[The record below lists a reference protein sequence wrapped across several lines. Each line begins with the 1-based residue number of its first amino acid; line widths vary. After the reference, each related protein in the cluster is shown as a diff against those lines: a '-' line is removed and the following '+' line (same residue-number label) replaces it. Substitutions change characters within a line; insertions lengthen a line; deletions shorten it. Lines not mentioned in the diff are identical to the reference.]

1 MWQLRSRTVLNFYR
15 HAHTP
20 SVNTAA
26 LGFTDSLRQNAPHFY
41 QGERQMKGTVHYET
55 RDDIALL
62 TIDNPPVNPLSSG
75 VRQGLD
81 DGINAALSDDNIK
94 AIVLTGAG
102 RAFIAGA
109 DISEFG
115 GKAEGPS
122 LHDCLNTMDASSKPI
137 VAAIN
142 GTAFGGGLEVAL
154 CCHYRVIAPSAP
166 VGLPEVKLGLLP
178 GAGGTQRL
186 PRLIGAAKALDFM
199 ISGDPIPGPQAKAL
213 GIVDEVVEGDIVDG
227 AIAYARDLIANGSPI
242 RRIRDEETVVAADR
256 GNDDLFDNARKNAAR
271 KMRKRFAPEM
281 IVQCVEAAVNLG
293 DFDAGIKVEQEC
305 FGKCLKHPQRESLIH
320 MFFAEREVAKIPD
333 VPRDTATQEIT
344 SAAVIGCGTMGG
356 GIAMCFL
363 NVGIPVTS
371 LEMNQE
377 ALDRGIGVIK
387 RNYDIQVQRGR
398 MTAEQVDQ
406 RMALLTG
413 TTDFADLGQADVIIE
428 AIYENIDVKVETF
441 GKMDAVA
448 KPGAILASNT
458 SALDIDKMA
467 EATKRPDSVIGL
479 HFFSPAN
486 VMRLLEIVRGA
497 KTSNETIASS
507 MKLGR
512 TLNKIAVLSGNAPG
526 FIGNRMLGGYTRQA
540 GEIILQGATP
550 YQVDNA
556 LLQFGMPMG
565 PFQMNDLVGLDL
577 GWRARK
583 LSGMKPEDVPITARV
598 ADKLCEMDRYGQ
610 KTSRGFYIY
619 PEGSRA
625 GQPDPEV
632 VSIVEETSAELGI
645 ARREIDDDEVLKRCL
660 YPLINE
666 GARILEDGIAIR
678 PCDIDIVYINGYGF
692 PEVTGGPMFW
702 ADQQGLDNILADI
715 KRFGEEYGGPNWEPA
730 PLLERLVA
738 EGKTLASLQ
747 G

>member
-1 MWQLRSRTVLNFYR
+1 
-15 HAHTP
+15 
-20 SVNTAA
+20 
-26 LGFTDSLRQNAPHFY
+26 
-41 QGERQMKGTVHYET
+41 MKGTVHYEL
-55 RDDIALL
+55 RGDIALM

-75 VRQGLD
+75 VRQGLS
-81 DGINAALSDDNIK
+81 DGVNAALADDNVK
-94 AIVLTGAG
+94 AIILTGAG

-122 LHDCLNTMDASSKPI
+122 LHDCLTTMENSAKPI
-137 VAAIN
+137 IAAIN

-154 CCHYRVIAPSAP
+154 CCHYRVIAASAP

-186 PRLIGAAKALDFM
+186 PRLIGAQKALDF
-199 ISGDPIPGPQAKAL
+199 ILSGDPIPGPVATQMGIADAL
-213 GIVDEVVEGDIVDG
+213 AEGDVIESAMAFAADI
-227 AIAYARDLIANGSPI
+227 IAKGSPV
-242 RRIRDEETVVAADR
+242 RRIRDEEDIVAKDR
-256 GNDDLFDNARKNAAR
+256 GNAEMFDAARKNAAR

-281 IVQCVEAAVNLG
+281 IVQCIEAAVNLG
-293 DFDAGIKVEQEC
+293 DFDAGLAVEQEC
-305 FGKCLKHPQRESLIH
+305 FAKCLKHPQRESLIH
-320 MFFAEREVAKIPD
+320 MFFSEREVSKIPD
-333 VPRDTATQEIT
+333 VPKDTATQKIDT
-344 SAAVIGCGTMGG
+344 AAVIGCGTMGG
-356 GIAMCFL
+356 GITMSFL
-363 NVGIPVTS
+363 NVGIPVTT

-398 MTAEQVDQ
+398 MTAEDVDM
-406 RMALLTG
+406 RMSLLTG
-413 TTDFADLGQADVIIE
+413 TTNFEDLGSADLILE
-428 AIYENIDVKVETF
+428 AIYENIDVKVDTF
-441 GKMDAVA
+441 KKMDAVA

-467 EATKRPDSVIGL
+467 EATSRPESVIGL

-486 VMRLLEIVRGA
+486 IMKLLEIVRGG
-497 KTSNETIASS
+497 KTSNEVIASS

-512 TLNKIAVLSGNAPG
+512 QLNKIAVLSGNAPG
-526 FIGNRMLGGYTRQA
+526 FIGNRMLAGYTRQA

-610 KTSRGFYIY
+610 KNNRGYYIY

-625 GQPDPEV
+625 GQADPEV
-632 VSIVEETSAELGI
+632 VALVEETSAELGI
-645 ARREIDDDEVLKRCL
+645 ERRSIEDEEVLKRCL

-702 ADQQGLDNILADI
+702 ADQIGLENILADI
-715 KRFGEEYGGPNWEPA
+715 KGFQKEYGGTIWEPA

-738 EGKTLASLQ
+738 EGKTFASLQ

>member
-1 MWQLRSRTVLNFYR
+1 
-15 HAHTP
+15 
-20 SVNTAA
+20 
-26 LGFTDSLRQNAPHFY
+26 
-41 QGERQMKGTVHYET
+41 MKGTVHYEV
-55 RDDIALL
+55 RGNIALM
-62 TIDNPPVNPLSSG
+62 TVDNPPVNPLSSG
-75 VRQGLD
+75 VRQGLA
-81 DGINAALSDDNIK
+81 DGIDAALADDK
-94 AIVLTGAG
+94 VQAIVLTGAG

-115 GKAEGPS
+115 GQSQGPS
-122 LHDCLNTMDASSKPI
+122 LHDCLNRMDNSKKPI

-154 CCHYRVIAPSAP
+154 CCHYRVIAPGAP

-186 PRLIGAAKALDFM
+186 PRLIGAEKALEF
-199 ISGDPIPGPQAKAL
+199 ILSGDPIPGPQAKAL
-213 GIVDEVVEGDIVDG
+213 GIADEVAEGDIVEAG
-227 AIAYARDLIANGSPI
+227 IAFAQKVVAEGSRV
-242 RRIRDEETVVAADR
+242 RRIRDETSVIEKDR
-256 GNDDLFDNARKNAAR
+256 DNPEIFANARKNAAR
-271 KMRKRFAPEM
+271 RMRKRFAPEM
-281 IVQCVEAAVNLG
+281 IIQCVEAAVNVG
-293 DFDAGIKVEQEC
+293 DFDAGMKVEQEC
-305 FGKCLKHPQRESLIH
+305 FAKCLNHPQREALIH
-320 MFFAEREVAKIPD
+320 IFFSEREVAKIPD
-333 VPRDTATQEIT
+333 VPRDTPTKDIQRAG
-344 SAAVIGCGTMGG
+344 VIGCGTMGG
-356 GIAMCFL
+356 GISMSFL
-363 NVGIPVTS
+363 NVGIPVTV
-371 LEMNQE
+371 LELDQS
-377 ALDRGIGVIK
+377 ALDRGMGVIK

-398 MTAEQVDQ
+398 MSAEEVDH
-406 RMALLTG
+406 RMSLLTG
-413 TTDFADLGQADVIIE
+413 TTNYEDLGTADVIIE
-428 AIYENIDVKVETF
+428 AVYENIDVKVETF
-441 GKMDAVA
+441 KKMESVA

-458 SALDIDKMA
+458 SGLDVDKMA
-467 EATKRPDSVIGL
+467 QATSRPESVIGL

-486 VMRLLEIVRGA
+486 VMRLLEVVRGS
-497 KTSNETIASS
+497 KTSKETIATS

-550 YQVDNA
+550 YQVDNV
-556 LLQFGMPMG
+556 LLDFGMPMG

-583 LSGMKPEDVPITARV
+583 LSGVKPEDVPITARV
-598 ADKLCEMDRYGQ
+598 ADKLCELERFGQ
-610 KTSRGFYIY
+610 KSNRGYYIY

-632 VSIVEETSAELGI
+632 VEMVEQTSAELGI
-645 ARREIDDDEVLKRCL
+645 TRREISNDEVLKRCL

-702 ADQQGLDNILADI
+702 ADKQGLDNILADI
-715 KRFGEEYGGPNWEPA
+715 KKFAEEYGDAAWKPA
-730 PLLERLVA
+730 PLLERLVK
-738 EGKTLASLQ
+738 EGKNFASLQ

>member
-1 MWQLRSRTVLNFYR
+1 
-15 HAHTP
+15 
-20 SVNTAA
+20 
-26 LGFTDSLRQNAPHFY
+26 
-41 QGERQMKGTVHYET
+41 MKGTVHYEV
-55 RDDIALL
+55 RGNVALM

-75 VRQGLD
+75 VRQGLHDGLTQALAD
-81 DGINAALSDDNIK
+81 DAVA

-115 GKAEGPS
+115 GKSEGPS
-122 LHDCLNTMDASSKPI
+122 LGDCLAAMDNSSKPI

-186 PRLIGAAKALDFM
+186 PRLIGAEKALSF
-199 ISGDPIPGPQAKAL
+199 ILSGDPIPGPAAVQM
-213 GIVDEVVEGDIVDG
+213 GIADHLSEGDIVEDG
-227 AIAYARDLIANGSPI
+227 LSFAADIIAKGSPI
-242 RRIRDEETVVAADR
+242 RRIRDEEEIVRQARDNAEI
-256 GNDDLFDNARKNAAR
+256 FDNARKNAAR

-293 DFDAGIKVEQEC
+293 DFDAGIAVEQEC
-305 FGKCLKHPQRESLIH
+305 FAKCLNHPQRESLIH

-333 VPRDTATQEIT
+333 VPKDTATQDIT

-356 GIAMCFL
+356 GIAMSFL
-363 NVGIPVTS
+363 NVGIPVIAV
-371 LEMNQE
+371 EMNQE
-377 ALDRGIGVIK
+377 ALDRGLGVIK
-387 RNYDIQVQRGR
+387 KNYDIQVQRGR
-398 MTAEQVDQ
+398 MSAEEVDK
-406 RMALLTG
+406 RMSLIRG
-413 TTDFADLGQADVIIE
+413 TTDYADISDVDVIIE

-441 GKMDAVA
+441 KKMDAVA
-448 KPGAILASNT
+448 KPGAVLASNT
-458 SALDIDKMA
+458 SGLDIDKMA
-467 EATKRPDSVIGL
+467 AATSRPEAVIGL

-486 VMRLLEIVRGA
+486 VMKLLEIVRGEN
-497 KTSNETIASS
+497 TSKEVIATS

-526 FIGNRMLGGYTRQA
+526 FIGNRMLAGYTRQA

-556 LLQFGMPMG
+556 ILGFGMPMG

-583 LSGMKPEDVPITARV
+583 LGGMKPEDVPITARV

-610 KTSRGFYIY
+610 KTSRGYYIY

-625 GQPDPEV
+625 GQADPEV
-632 VSIVEETSAELGI
+632 VKIVEETSAELGI
-645 ARREIDDDEVLKRCL
+645 ERRPIEDEEVLKRCL

-702 ADQQGLDNILADI
+702 ADQIGLDNILADI
-715 KRFGEEYGGPNWEPA
+715 KKFEAEYGGDIWKPA
-730 PLLERLVA
+730 PLLEKLVA
-738 EGKTLASLQ
+738 EGKSFASLQ
-747 G
+747 SKDAYVRSN

>member
-1 MWQLRSRTVLNFYR
+1 
-15 HAHTP
+15 
-20 SVNTAA
+20 
-26 LGFTDSLRQNAPHFY
+26 
-41 QGERQMKGTVHYET
+41 MKGTVHYEL
-55 RDDIALL
+55 RGDIALM

-75 VRQGLD
+75 VRQGLS
-81 DGINAALSDDNIK
+81 DGVNAALADDNVK
-94 AIVLTGAG
+94 AIILTGAG

-122 LHDCLNTMDASSKPI
+122 LHDCLTTMENSAKPI
-137 VAAIN
+137 IAAIN

-154 CCHYRVIAPSAP
+154 CCHYRVIAASAP

-186 PRLIGAAKALDFM
+186 PRLIGAQKALDF
-199 ISGDPIPGPQAKAL
+199 ILSGDPIPGPLATQMGIADALADGDVIESAMAFAADIIAK
-213 GIVDEVVEGDIVDG
+213 
-227 AIAYARDLIANGSPI
+227 GSPV
-242 RRIRDEETVVAADR
+242 RRIRDEEDIVAKDR
-256 GNDDLFDNARKNAAR
+256 GNAEMFDAARKNAAR

-281 IVQCVEAAVNLG
+281 IVQCIEAAVNLG
-293 DFDAGIKVEQEC
+293 DFDAGLAVEQEC
-305 FGKCLKHPQRESLIH
+305 FAKCLKHPQRESLIH
-320 MFFAEREVAKIPD
+320 MFFSEREVSKIPD
-333 VPRDTATQEIT
+333 VPKDTATQKIDT
-344 SAAVIGCGTMGG
+344 AAVIGCGTMGG
-356 GIAMCFL
+356 GITMSFL
-363 NVGIPVTS
+363 NVGIPVTT

-398 MTAEQVDQ
+398 MTAEDVDK
-406 RMALLTG
+406 RMSLLTG
-413 TTDFADLGQADVIIE
+413 TTNFEDLGSADLILE
-428 AIYENIDVKVETF
+428 AIYENIDVKVDTF
-441 GKMDAVA
+441 KKMDAVA

-467 EATKRPDSVIGL
+467 EATSRPESVIGL

-486 VMRLLEIVRGA
+486 IMKLLEIVRGG
-497 KTSNETIASS
+497 KTSNEVIASS

-512 TLNKIAVLSGNAPG
+512 QLNKIAVLSGNAPG
-526 FIGNRMLGGYTRQA
+526 FIGNRMLAGYTRQA

-610 KTSRGFYIY
+610 KNNRGYYIY

-625 GQPDPEV
+625 GQADPEV
-632 VSIVEETSAELGI
+632 VALVEETSAELGI
-645 ARREIDDDEVLKRCL
+645 ERRSIEDEEVLKRCL

-702 ADQQGLDNILADI
+702 ADQIGLENILADI
-715 KRFGEEYGGPNWEPA
+715 KGFQKEYGGTIWEPA

-738 EGKTLASLQ
+738 EGKTFASLQ

>member
-1 MWQLRSRTVLNFYR
+1 
-15 HAHTP
+15 
-20 SVNTAA
+20 
-26 LGFTDSLRQNAPHFY
+26 
-41 QGERQMKGTVHYET
+41 MKGTVHYET
-55 RDDIALL
+55 RGDVALM
-62 TIDNPPVNPLSSG
+62 TVDNPPVNPLSSG
-75 VRQGLD
+75 VRQGLADGLEKALTD
-81 DGINAALSDDNIK
+81 DAVK

-115 GKAEGPS
+115 GAAQGPS
-122 LHDCLNTMDASSKPI
+122 LHDCLNAMDNAGKPI

-154 CCHYRVIAPSAP
+154 CCHYRVIAPSAQ

-186 PRLIGAAKALDFM
+186 PRLVGAEKALNFM
-199 ISGDPIPGPQAKAL
+199 LSGDGIPGPAAREL
-213 GIVDEVVEGDIVDG
+213 GIVDEVAEGDIVEAG
-227 AIAYARDLIANGSPI
+227 LAFAADLIAKGSPV
-242 RRIRDEETVVAADR
+242 RRIRDEDDLLVADR
-256 GNDDLFDNARKNAAR
+256 ENAEVFDRARKEAAR
-271 KMRKRFAPEM
+271 RMRKRFAPEM

-293 DFDAGIKVEQEC
+293 DFDAGMRVEAENFAQ
-305 FGKCLKHPQRESLIH
+305 CLKHPQREALIH

-333 VPRDTATQEIT
+333 VPKETPKKDIA
-344 SAAVIGCGTMGG
+344 SAGVIGCGTMGG
-356 GIAMCFL
+356 GISMSFL
-363 NVGIPVTS
+363 NVGIPVTV
-371 LEMNQE
+371 LEMDDE
-377 ALDRGIGVIK
+377 ALQRGMGVIK
-387 RNYDIQVQRGR
+387 KNYDIQVQRGR
-398 MTAEQVDQ
+398 MTAEEVDK
-406 RMALLTG
+406 RMGLLTG
-413 TTDFADLGQADVIIE
+413 TTSYEDLSQADVIIE
-428 AIYENIDVKVETF
+428 AVYENIDVKVETF
-441 GKMDAVA
+441 KKIDAVA

-458 SALDIDKMA
+458 SGLDVDRMA
-467 EATKRPDSVIGL
+467 AATSRPGDMIGL

-486 VMRLLEIVRGA
+486 VMRLLEVVRGA
-497 KTSNETIASS
+497 ETSKETIATA
-507 MKLGR
+507 MALGKR
-512 TLNKIAVLSGNAPG
+512 LNKIAVLSGNAPG
-526 FIGNRMLGGYTRQA
+526 FIGNRMLAGYTRQA

-550 YQVDNA
+550 YQVDNV
-556 LLQFGMPMG
+556 LLQYGMPMG

-583 LSGMKPEDVPITARV
+583 LSGMAAEDVPITARV
-598 ADKLCEMDRYGQ
+598 ADKLCELERFGQ
-610 KTSRGFYIY
+610 KTNRGFYIY

-632 VSIVEETSAELGI
+632 VKLVEETSAELGI
-645 ARREIDDDEVLKRCL
+645 TRTEVDDEEVLKRCL

-702 ADQQGLDNILADI
+702 ADQQGLDNVLADI
-715 KRFGEEYGGPNWEPA
+715 KRFEEVYGGEAWKPA

-738 EGKTLASLQ
+738 EGKSFASLQ

>member
-1 MWQLRSRTVLNFYR
+1 
-15 HAHTP
+15 
-20 SVNTAA
+20 
-26 LGFTDSLRQNAPHFY
+26 
-41 QGERQMKGTVHYET
+41 MKGTVHYEV
-55 RDDIALL
+55 RGAVALL
-62 TIDNPPVNPLSSG
+62 TVDNPPVNPLSSG
-75 VRQGLD
+75 VRQGLSDGLSKALAD
-81 DGINAALSDDNIK
+81 DAIQ

-115 GKAEGPS
+115 GASQGPS
-122 LHDCLNTMDASSKPI
+122 LHDCLNAMDASTKPI
-137 VAAIN
+137 VAALN

-154 CCHYRVIAPSAP
+154 CCHYRVIAPSAQ

-186 PRLIGAAKALDFM
+186 PRLVGAEKALNFM
-199 ISGDPIPGPQAKAL
+199 LSGDGIPGPVAKEL
-213 GIVDEVVEGDIVDG
+213 GIADEVAEADVVEA
-227 AIAYARDLIANGSPI
+227 AITFAEGLVAKGSPI
-242 RRIRDEETVVAADR
+242 RRIRDEEALLLADR
-256 GNDDLFDNARKNAAR
+256 ERPEVFDDARKNAAR
-271 KMRKRFAPEM
+271 KMKKRFAPEM
-281 IVQCVEAAVNLG
+281 IIQCVEAAVNLG
-293 DFDAGIKVEQEC
+293 DFDAGMKVEAENFAQ
-305 FGKCLKHPQRESLIH
+305 CLKHPQREALIH

-333 VPRDTATQEIT
+333 VPKDTPTQEIA
-344 SAAVIGCGTMGG
+344 SAGVIGCGTMGG
-356 GIAMCFL
+356 GISMSFL
-363 NVGIPVTS
+363 NVGIPVTV
-371 LEMNQE
+371 LELDQE
-377 ALDRGIGVIK
+377 ALDRGMGIIK

-398 MTAEQVDQ
+398 MSAEEVDK
-406 RMALLTG
+406 RMGLLTG
-413 TTDFADLGQADVIIE
+413 TTNYADLGQADVIIE
-428 AIYENIDVKVETF
+428 AVYENIDVKVETF
-441 GKMDAVA
+441 KKIEEVA

-458 SALDIDKMA
+458 SGLDVDKMA
-467 EATKRPDSVIGL
+467 DATSRPESVIGL

-486 VMRLLEIVRGA
+486 VMRLLEVVRGE
-497 KTSNETIASS
+497 KTSKETIATS
-507 MKLGR
+507 MKLGK

-526 FIGNRMLGGYTRQA
+526 FIGNRMLAGYTRQA

-550 YQVDNA
+550 YQVDNTI
-556 LLQFGMPMG
+556 LQFGMPMG

-583 LSGMKPEDVPITARV
+583 LSGMAPEDVPITARV
-598 ADKLCEMDRYGQ
+598 ADKLCELERFGQ

-625 GQPDPEV
+625 GQADPEV
-632 VSIVEETSAELGI
+632 VEIVEQTSAELGI
-645 ARREIDDDEVLKRCL
+645 TRRPIEDDEVLKRCL

-715 KRFGEEYGGPNWEPA
+715 KKFQEEYGGDVWEPA

-738 EGKTLASLQ
+738 EGKNFASLQ
-747 G
+747 S

>member
-1 MWQLRSRTVLNFYR
+1 
-15 HAHTP
+15 
-20 SVNTAA
+20 
-26 LGFTDSLRQNAPHFY
+26 
-41 QGERQMKGTVHYET
+41 MKGTVHYELRGSVALMT
-55 RDDIALL
+55 VDD
-62 TIDNPPVNPLSSG
+62 PPVNPLSSG
-75 VRQGLD
+75 VRQGLH
-81 DGINAALSDDNIK
+81 DGISQALEDDNVS

-115 GKAEGPS
+115 GAATGPS
-122 LHDCLNTMDASSKPI
+122 LHDCLNRMDDSPKPI

-154 CCHYRVIAPSAP
+154 CCHYRVIAPRAQ

-186 PRLIGAAKALDFM
+186 PRLIGAEKALDFM
-199 ISGDPIPGPQAKAL
+199 LSGDGIPGPQAQAL
-213 GIVDEVVEGDIVDG
+213 GIVDEVIDGDIVDG
-227 AIAYARDLIANGSPI
+227 AIAYAEKIVVDGGAV
-242 RRIRDEETVVAADR
+242 RRIRDESSIVAADR
-256 GNDDLFDNARKNAAR
+256 DRPEIFDTARKQAAR
-271 KMRKRFAPEM
+271 RMRKRFAPEM
-281 IVQCVEAAVNLG
+281 IVQCVEAAVNVG
-293 DFDAGIKVEQEC
+293 DFDAGMKVEQEN
-305 FGKCLKHPQRESLIH
+305 FAKCLEHPQREALIH

-333 VPRDTATQEIT
+333 VPKDTPTIDIEKAG
-344 SAAVIGCGTMGG
+344 VIGCGTMGG
-356 GIAMCFL
+356 GISMSFL
-363 NVGIPVTS
+363 NVGIPVTV
-371 LEMNQE
+371 LELDRE
-377 ALDRGIGVIK
+377 ALDRGMGVIR

-398 MTAEQVDQ
+398 MSAEEVEQ
-406 RMALLTG
+406 RMSLLTG
-413 TTDFADLGQADVIIE
+413 TTSYEDLGDADVVIE
-428 AIYENIDVKVETF
+428 AVYENIDVKVETF
-441 GKMDAVA
+441 RKIEAVA

-458 SALDIDKMA
+458 SGLDVDRMA
-467 EATKRPDSVIGL
+467 AATSRPEAVIGL

-486 VMRLLEIVRGA
+486 VMRLLEVVRGEDTS
-497 KTSNETIASS
+497 KTVIASS
-507 MKLGR
+507 MKLGK

-526 FIGNRMLGGYTRQA
+526 FIGNRLLGGYTRQA

-550 YQVDNA
+550 YQVDNV
-556 LLQFGMPMG
+556 LLGFGMPMG

-598 ADKLCEMDRYGQ
+598 ADKLCELERFGQ
-610 KTSRGFYIY
+610 KTNRGYYIY

-625 GQPDPEV
+625 GQADPEV
-632 VSIVEETSAELGI
+632 VEMVEQTSAELGI
-645 ARREIDDDEVLKRCL
+645 VRRDIDDEEVLKRCL

-715 KRFGEEYGGPNWEPA
+715 KKFQEEYGGDIWKPA
-730 PLLERLVA
+730 PLLERLVS
-738 EGKTLASLQ
+738 EGKTFSSLQ

>member
-1 MWQLRSRTVLNFYR
+1 M
-15 HAHTP
+15 AEC
-20 SVNTAA
+20 A
-26 LGFTDSLRQNAPHFY
+26 LDFDTWDSSD
-41 QGERQMKGTVHYET
+41 MKGTVHYEQ
-55 RDDIALL
+55 RGNIALM
-62 TIDNPPVNPLSSG
+62 TVDNPPVNPLSSG
-75 VRQGLD
+75 VRAGLD
-81 DGINAALSDDNIK
+81 EGIKKALADDGVD

-115 GKAEGPS
+115 GAAQGPS
-122 LHDCLNTMDASSKPI
+122 LHDCLNAMDASTKPI
-137 VAAIN
+137 VAGIN

-154 CCHYRVIAPSAP
+154 CCHYRVIAPSAQ

-186 PRLIGAAKALDFM
+186 PRLVGAAKALDFM
-199 ISGDPIPGPQAKAL
+199 LSGDGIPGLQAKEL
-213 GIVDEVVEGDIVDG
+213 GIVDEVAEGDIVDA
-227 AIAYARDLIANGSPI
+227 AIAYAQDLVGKGSPI
-242 RRIRDEETVVAADR
+242 RRIRDEDALLVADR
-256 GNDDLFDNARKNAAR
+256 DNPEVFETARKTSAR

-293 DFDAGIKVEQEC
+293 DFDAGMKVEAEN
-305 FGKCLKHPQRESLIH
+305 FAKCLNHPQREALIH

-333 VPRDTATQEIT
+333 VPKDTPTQDIQQ
-344 SAAVIGCGTMGG
+344 AGVIGCGTMGG
-356 GIAMCFL
+356 GISMSFL
-363 NVGIPVTS
+363 NVGIPVTV

-398 MTAEQVDQ
+398 MSEEEVDK
-406 RMALLTG
+406 RMSLLTG
-413 TTDFADLGQADVIIE
+413 TTEHADLAQADVIIE
-428 AIYENIDVKVETF
+428 AIYENIDVKVDTF
-441 GKMDAVA
+441 KQMDAVA

-458 SALDIDKMA
+458 SGLDIDKMA
-467 EATKRPDSVIGL
+467 EATSRPEAVIGL

-486 VMRLLEIVRGA
+486 VMRLLEVVRGEKA
-497 KTSNETIASS
+497 GKEVIATS
-507 MKLGR
+507 MKLGKR
-512 TLNKIAVLSGNAPG
+512 LNKVAVLSGNAPG
-526 FIGNRMLGGYTRQA
+526 FIGNRMLAGYTRQA

-550 YQVDNA
+550 YQVDSVILN
-556 LLQFGMPMG
+556 FGMPMG

-583 LSGMKPEDVPITARV
+583 LSKMKPEDVPITARV
-598 ADKLCEMDRYGQ
+598 ADKLCELERFGQ
-610 KTSRGFYIY
+610 KSNRGFYIY

-632 VSIVEETSAELGI
+632 VEIVEQTSAELGI
-645 ARREIDDDEVLKRCL
+645 SRREIDDEEVLQRCM
-660 YPLINE
+660 YALINE

-702 ADQQGLDNILADI
+702 ADQQGLDSVLAGI
-715 KRFGEEYGGPNWEPA
+715 KKFDAEYGGDAWKPA
-730 PLLERLVA
+730 PLLEKLVA
-738 EGKTLASLQ
+738 EGKNFASLQ

>member
-1 MWQLRSRTVLNFYR
+1 
-15 HAHTP
+15 
-20 SVNTAA
+20 
-26 LGFTDSLRQNAPHFY
+26 
-41 QGERQMKGTVHYET
+41 MKGTVHYEV
-55 RDDIALL
+55 RGNVALI

-75 VRQGLD
+75 VRQGLH
-81 DGINAALSDDNIK
+81 DGLSQALSDDAVA

-115 GKAEGPS
+115 GKSEGPS
-122 LHDCLNTMDASSKPI
+122 LHDCLAAMDNSSKPI

-186 PRLIGAAKALDFM
+186 PRLIGAEKALDFM
-199 ISGDPIPGPQAKAL
+199 LSGDPIPGPAAVAM
-213 GIVDEVVEGDIVDG
+213 GIADELAEGDIVEAG
-227 AIAYARDLIANGSPI
+227 LTFAANLIAKGSPV
-242 RRIRDEETVVAADR
+242 RRIRDEEEIVRQAR
-256 GNDDLFDNARKNAAR
+256 GNAEIFDKARKNAAR

-293 DFDAGIKVEQEC
+293 DFDAGIAVEQEC
-305 FGKCLKHPQRESLIH
+305 FANCLKHPQRESLIH

-333 VPRDTATQEIT
+333 VPKNTATQEIA

-356 GIAMCFL
+356 GIAMSFL
-363 NVGIPVTS
+363 NVGIPVMS
-371 LEMNQE
+371 VEMDQE
-377 ALDRGIGVIK
+377 ALDRGLGVIK
-387 RNYDIQVQRGR
+387 KNYDIQVQRGR
-398 MTAEQVDQ
+398 MTAEQVDE
-406 RMALLTG
+406 RMSLISG
-413 TTDFADLGQADVIIE
+413 TTDYADISGADVIIE

-441 GKMDAVA
+441 KKMDAVA

-458 SALDIDKMA
+458 SGLDIDKMA
-467 EATKRPDSVIGL
+467 AATSRPEAVIGL

-486 VMRLLEIVRGA
+486 VMRLLEVVRGEN
-497 KTSNETIASS
+497 TSKEVIATS

-526 FIGNRMLGGYTRQA
+526 FIGNRMLAGYTRQA

-556 LLQFGMPMG
+556 ILGFGMPMG

-583 LSGMKPEDVPITARV
+583 LNGIAPEDVPITARV

-610 KTSRGFYIY
+610 KTSRGYYIY

-625 GQPDPEV
+625 GQADPEV
-632 VSIVEETSAELGI
+632 VQIVEETSAELGI
-645 ARREIDDDEVLKRCL
+645 QRRSIEDDEVLKRCL

-702 ADQQGLDNILADI
+702 ADQIGLDNILADI
-715 KRFGEEYGGPNWEPA
+715 KKLEAEYGGDIWKPA
-730 PLLERLVA
+730 PLLEKLVA
-738 EGKTLASLQ
+738 EGKNFASLQ

>member
-1 MWQLRSRTVLNFYR
+1 
-15 HAHTP
+15 
-20 SVNTAA
+20 
-26 LGFTDSLRQNAPHFY
+26 
-41 QGERQMKGTVHYET
+41 MKGTVHYEV
-55 RDDIALL
+55 RDNIALM

-75 VRQGLD
+75 VRQGLSDGVAKALAD
-81 DGINAALSDDNIK
+81 DAVA

-122 LHDCLNTMDASSKPI
+122 LLDCLDIMDNSSKPI

-154 CCHYRVIAPSAP
+154 CCHYRVIAPNAQ

-186 PRLIGAAKALDFM
+186 PRLIGAEKALAFM
-199 ISGDPIPGPQAKAL
+199 VSGDPIAGPAAVTM
-213 GIVDEVVEGDIVDG
+213 GIADAVAEQDVVESAMDFARNI
-227 AIAYARDLIANGSPI
+227 IAKGSPL
-242 RRIRDEETVVAADR
+242 RRIRDEEGVVAQDR
-256 GNDDLFDNARKNAAR
+256 DKPEVFDNARKAAAR

-293 DFDAGIKVEQEC
+293 DFDAGLAVEREN
-305 FGKCLKHPQRESLIH
+305 FVKCLEHPQRASLIH
-320 MFFAEREVAKIPD
+320 MFFSEREVSKIPD
-333 VPRDTATQEIT
+333 ISKDIEAKPIN

-356 GIAMCFL
+356 GIAMSFL
-363 NVGIPVTS
+363 NANIPVTS
-371 LEMNQE
+371 LEMSDE
-377 ALDRGIGVIK
+377 ALEKGFGVIK
-387 RNYDIQVQRGR
+387 KNYDIQVQRGR
-398 MTAEQVDQ
+398 MSADEVDH
-406 RMALLTG
+406 RMSLLSG
-413 TTDFADLGQADVIIE
+413 TTDYADLGQADVIIE
-428 AIYENIDVKVETF
+428 AIYENIDVKIEAF
-441 GKMDAVA
+441 KKMDAVA

-467 EATKRPDSVIGL
+467 EATERPEDVIGL

-486 VMRLLEIVRGA
+486 VMRLLEIVRGG
-497 KTSNETIASS
+497 KTSKEVIASS

-512 TLNKIAVLSGNAPG
+512 QLKKVAVLSGNAPG
-526 FIGNRMLGGYTRQA
+526 FIGNRILAGYTRQA

-550 YQVDNA
+550 YQVDNV
-556 LLQFGMPMG
+556 LLNFGMPMG

-577 GWRARK
+577 SWRARK
-583 LSGMKPEDVPITARV
+583 LSGIKPEDIPITARV
-598 ADKLCEMDRYGQ
+598 ADKLCEKERFGQ

-625 GQPDPEV
+625 GQADPEV
-632 VSIVEETSAELGI
+632 VALVEETSAELGI
-645 ARREIDDDEVLKRCL
+645 ERRPIDDDEVLKRCL
-660 YPLINE
+660 YPIINE
-666 GARILEDGIAIR
+666 GARVLEDGIALR

-702 ADQQGLDNILADI
+702 ADQIGLDNILSDI
-715 KRFGEEYGGPNWEPA
+715 KRFQQEYGGAVWEPA

-738 EGKTLASLQ
+738 EGKTFASLQ

>member
-1 MWQLRSRTVLNFYR
+1 
-15 HAHTP
+15 
-20 SVNTAA
+20 
-26 LGFTDSLRQNAPHFY
+26 
-41 QGERQMKGTVHYET
+41 MKGTVHYEV
-55 RDDIALL
+55 RDDVALM

-75 VRQGLD
+75 VRQGLN
-81 DGINAALSDDNIK
+81 DGIAQALADDSVK

-115 GKAEGPS
+115 GESKGPG
-122 LHDCLNTMDASSKPI
+122 LGDCLNAMDDSTKPI

-186 PRLIGAAKALDFM
+186 PRLIGAEKALNF
-199 ISGDPIPGPQAKAL
+199 ILSGDPIPGPIAKEL
-213 GIVDEVVEGDIVDG
+213 GIVDEVAEGDIVDAG
-227 AIAYARDLIANGSPI
+227 IAFAKDLISKGSPT
-242 RRIRDEETVVAADR
+242 RRIRDENDKLEEDQ
-256 GNDDLFDNARKNAAR
+256 GNSELFDKARKDSAR

-281 IVQCVEAAVNLG
+281 IIQCVEAAVNLL
-293 DFDAGIKVEQEC
+293 DFDAGMKVEAEC
-305 FGKCLKHPQRESLIH
+305 FAKCLKHPQREALIH
-320 MFFAEREVAKIPD
+320 MFFAEREVGKIPD
-333 VPRDTATQEIT
+333 VPKDTVTKDIKQT
-344 SAAVIGCGTMGG
+344 AVIGCGTMGG
-356 GIAMCFL
+356 GISMSFL
-363 NVGIPVTS
+363 NVGIPVTV
-371 LEMNQE
+371 LELDQE

-398 MTAEQVDQ
+398 MSEAEVDQ
-406 RMALLTG
+406 RMSLLTG
-413 TTDFADLGQADVIIE
+413 TTNYADLGTADVIIE
-428 AIYENIDVKVETF
+428 AVYENIDVKVETF
-441 GKMDAVA
+441 KKIEEVA

-458 SALDIDKMA
+458 SGLDVDKMA
-467 EATKRPDSVIGL
+467 DATSRPEDVIGL

-486 VMRLLEIVRGA
+486 VMRLLEVVRGA
-497 KTSNETIASS
+497 KTSKETIATS
-507 MKLGR
+507 MKLGK

-526 FIGNRMLGGYTRQA
+526 FIGNRMLAGYTRQA

-550 YQVDNA
+550 YQVDNV

-598 ADKLCEMDRYGQ
+598 ADKLCEMERFGQ
-610 KTSRGFYIY
+610 KTNRGFYIY

-625 GQPDPEV
+625 GQADPEV
-632 VSIVEETSAELGI
+632 VELVEQTSAELGI
-645 ARREIDDDEVLKRCL
+645 TRQEIDDDEVLKRCV
-660 YPLINE
+660 YALINE

-715 KRFGEEYGGPNWEPA
+715 KRYQEQYGGDVWEPA

-738 EGKTLASLQ
+738 EGKNFASLQ
-747 G
+747 S

>member
-1 MWQLRSRTVLNFYR
+1 
-15 HAHTP
+15 
-20 SVNTAA
+20 
-26 LGFTDSLRQNAPHFY
+26 
-41 QGERQMKGTVHYET
+41 MKGTVHYEV
-55 RDDIALL
+55 RDNIALM

-75 VRQGLD
+75 VRQGLSDGVAKALAD
-81 DGINAALSDDNIK
+81 DAVA

-122 LHDCLNTMDASSKPI
+122 LLDCLDIMDNSSKPI

-154 CCHYRVIAPSAP
+154 CCHYRVIAPNAQ

-186 PRLIGAAKALDFM
+186 PRLIGAEKALAFM
-199 ISGDPIPGPQAKAL
+199 VSGDPIAGPAAVTM
-213 GIVDEVVEGDIVDG
+213 GIADAVAEQDVVESAMDFTRNI
-227 AIAYARDLIANGSPI
+227 IAKGSPL
-242 RRIRDEETVVAADR
+242 RRIRDEEGVVAQDR
-256 GNDDLFDNARKNAAR
+256 DKPEVFDNARKAAAR

-293 DFDAGIKVEQEC
+293 DFDAGLAVEREN
-305 FGKCLKHPQRESLIH
+305 FVKCLEHPQRASLIH
-320 MFFAEREVAKIPD
+320 MFFSEREVAKIPD
-333 VPRDTATQEIT
+333 ISKDIEAKPINN
-344 SAAVIGCGTMGG
+344 AAVIGCGTMGG
-356 GIAMCFL
+356 GIAMSFL
-363 NVGIPVTS
+363 NANIPVTS
-371 LEMNQE
+371 LEMSDE
-377 ALDRGIGVIK
+377 ALEKGFGVIK
-387 RNYDIQVQRGR
+387 KNYDIQVQRGR
-398 MTAEQVDQ
+398 MSADEVDH
-406 RMALLTG
+406 RMSLLSG
-413 TTDFADLGQADVIIE
+413 TTDYADLGQADVIIE
-428 AIYENIDVKVETF
+428 AIYENIDVKIEAF
-441 GKMDAVA
+441 KKMDAVA

-467 EATKRPDSVIGL
+467 EATERPEDVIGL

-486 VMRLLEIVRGA
+486 VMRLLEIVRGG
-497 KTSNETIASS
+497 KTSKEVIASS

-512 TLNKIAVLSGNAPG
+512 QLKKVAVLSGNAPG
-526 FIGNRMLGGYTRQA
+526 FIGNRILAGYTRQA

-550 YQVDNA
+550 YQVDNV
-556 LLQFGMPMG
+556 LLNFGMPMG

-577 GWRARK
+577 SWRARK
-583 LSGMKPEDVPITARV
+583 LSGMKPEDIPITARV
-598 ADKLCEMDRYGQ
+598 ADKLCEKERFGQ

-625 GQPDPEV
+625 GQADPEV
-632 VSIVEETSAELGI
+632 VALVEETSAELGI
-645 ARREIDDDEVLKRCL
+645 ERRPIDDDEVLKRCL
-660 YPLINE
+660 YPIINE
-666 GARILEDGIAIR
+666 GARVLEDGIALR

-702 ADQQGLDNILADI
+702 ADQIGLDNILSDI
-715 KRFGEEYGGPNWEPA
+715 KRFQQEYGGAVWEPA

-738 EGKTLASLQ
+738 EGKTFASLQ